1 MYNDFFGLREAP
13 FSIAPDPRYLYLSE
27 RHKEA
32 LAHLMYGVQGQG
44 GFIVITGEVGTGKT
58 TVCRCFLDSVPEH
71 VDVALVLNPKLSAR
85 ELLASICDELAL
97 RYPAGASIKRL
108 IDVIN
113 SHLLASHAQGRHT
126 VLVIDEAQNLTPD
139 VLEQLR
145 LLTNLETGEK
155 KLLQIVLL
163 GQPELQE
170 MLDQRELRQL
180 AQRITARYHLN
191 ALDRQELSSYIRY
204 RLSVAGGRHLIFS
217 PAALKTLY
225 RLSNGIPRLINL
237 IADRA
242 LLGAYSQ
249 NSGVVDSAVIRKA
262 AGEVL
267 GRSGATG
274 FAFGS
279 LGPRQLVMASMV
291 ASVVA
296 IVALTWALST
306 LDFLR
311 PTGSAAVVQQS
322 APAEIPAPE
331 TGAEI
336 QSPDTEDTVEQ
347 TLADSISGSDSD
359 VDENPANQGDPEAQ
373 GNGPETRGN
382 DPGARGNDPETR
394 GNMVPESDS
403 LEIAD
408 PEQSG
413 PSGDQLLGQWVAG
426 RDNTGPAYR
435 SLFQAWNLTYGED
448 GFGSACGYAQAHG
461 LRCLHRQGNWR
472 SLEQLDRPAVLRLHN
487 AVGEPFH
494 VALLGLDE
502 ERARIALDGT
512 EHVLPRAQVDRYWL
526 GDYSVVWKLPPYELE
541 PGDNAI
547 SKETWL
553 QQSLA
558 TVRGKYRLPDAVVNG
573 AGEVS
578 LEEQVAW
585 FQRRAGLIPDGIPGT
600 VTLIRLNSEL
610 DPTLPRLSG
619 AVIPKHLARQ
629 D

>member
-85 ELLASICDELAL
+85 ELLASICDELGL

-170 MLDQRELRQL
+170 MLAQRELRQL
-180 AQRITARYHLN
+180 AQRITARYHLS

-249 NSGVVDSAVIRKA
+249 SSGVVDSAVIRKA

-274 FAFGS
+274 FAFGG

-296 IVALTWALST
+296 ILALTWALST
-306 LDFLR
+306 LDFPR
-311 PTGSAAVVQQS
+311 FAGSAAVVQ
-322 APAEIPAPE
+322 AVPVE
-331 TGAEI
+331 TGTKN
-336 QSPDTEDTVEQ
+336 QVPDTEGPVEQ
-347 TLADSISGSDSD
+347 TLTDSISGSGAG
-359 VDENPANQGDPEAQ
+359 VDESPANQGDPEAQ
-373 GNGPETRGN
+373 RNSLSASGSPEIAGPEQ
-382 DPGARGNDPETR
+382 A
-394 GNMVPESDS
+394 
-403 LEIAD
+403 
-408 PEQSG
+408 G
-413 PSGDQLLGQWVAG
+413 PSGDQLLGQWVVG

-435 SLFQAWNLTYGED
+435 SLFQAWNLSYGED

-487 AVGEPFH
+487 AAGEPFH
-494 VALLGLDE
+494 IALLGLDE
-502 ERARIALDGT
+502 KRARIALDGT
-512 EHVLPRAQVDRYWL
+512 EHVLPRAQVDQYWL
-526 GDYSVVWKLPPYELE
+526 GDYSIVWKLPPYELE
-541 PGDNAI
+541 PGDNAA
-547 SKETWL
+547 SKKTWL

-558 TVRGKYRLPDAVVNG
+558 TVRGKNRLPDAGVTG
-573 AGEVS
+573 TGEVP